1 MFLMDF
7 RQTPCVILRC
17 WLWTTGFM
25 KTIYSSSC
33 LLIKASSSR
42 EALKM
47 HWSRTPRLTQVYTSV
62 VQKSLHSA
70 SIKLFLCCPNCWT
83 IILEL
88 IYMFIVFWDLF
99 NVNEVSIHEQ
109 WPLKVLSKKL
119 KISFSKTMETIVQYL
134 GDQLMFGALWPY
146 DLHFPRLIIYLR
158 FYNFCWGDDKF
169 LFWVSTIIN
178 W

>member
-1 MFLMDF
+1 MWFS
-7 RQTPCVILRC
+7 RC

-25 KTIYSSSC
+25 KTIYSSNC

-42 EALKM
+42 ETLKM

-62 VQKSLHSA
+62 FQKSLHSA
-70 SIKLFLCCPNCWT
+70 SIKPFLCCPNCWT

-88 IYMFIVFWDLF
+88 IYLFIVFWDLV

-146 DLHFPRLIIYLR
+146 GLCFSRLIIYLR
-158 FYNFCWGDDKF
+158 FYPSAGGMTSFC
-169 LFWVSTIIN
+169 SEYQQ
-178 W
+178 